1 MRTTSVAERPPLA
14 AILSRRR
21 RLLPLWF
28 LLPSLVVFAVFAVW
42 PMIEAVI
49 TSLSRYNLT
58 EPDAHRT
65 FIGLGNYRAMLADP
79 TFWGDL
85 SRSFQFVA
93 ASVAASLILGFY
105 IAYLLFKASRGKDVF
120 RILFLVPMTVS
131 PAITALSFKFM
142 LNYEFGVI
150 NILLGALIGKKVNLL
165 GDAGTALWATAAI
178 DTWTWTPLV
187 VLILLSG
194 LESLP
199 EELYDAAAVDGA
211 GAWGMLRHITL
222 PLMKR
227 FILIAALIRT
237 MDAFRVYETI
247 QLTTAG
253 GPGNLSETLN
263 VYIAKRG
270 FSFFEMGPASAMA
283 IVLTLIIVA
292 VGTILVRWS
301 RAFEEVA

>member
-1 MRTTSVAERPPLA
+1 LE
-14 AILSRRR
+14 
-21 RLLPLWF
+21 PLWF
-28 LLPSLVVFAVFAVW
+28 LLPSLTVFAVFAIW
-42 PMIEAVI
+42 PTIEAVV

-58 EPDAHRT
+58 EPNARRV
-65 FIGLGNYRAMLADP
+65 FIGLENYRTMLADP

-85 SRSFQFVA
+85 VRSFQFVI
-93 ASVAASLILGFY
+93 ASVTVTLLLGFY
-105 IAYLLFKASRGKDVF
+105 IAYLLFNANRGRNIF

-142 LNYEFGVI
+142 FNYEFGVI
-150 NILLGALIGKKVNLL
+150 NVMLDGLIGKKLNLL
-165 GDAGTALWATAAI
+165 GDAGLALWATAAI
-178 DTWTWTPLV
+178 DAWIWTPLV

-199 EELYDAAAVDGA
+199 VEPFEAAALDGA
-211 GAWGMLRHITL
+211 GAWDMLRSITV
-222 PLMKR
+222 PLLKR
-227 FILIAALIRT
+227 FFLIAALIRI
-237 MDAFRVYETI
+237 MDAFRVYEII

-283 IVLTLIIVA
+283 MILTFIIVA
-292 VGTILVRWS
+292 VGTVFVRQS
-301 RAFEEVA
+301 SAFEEATS